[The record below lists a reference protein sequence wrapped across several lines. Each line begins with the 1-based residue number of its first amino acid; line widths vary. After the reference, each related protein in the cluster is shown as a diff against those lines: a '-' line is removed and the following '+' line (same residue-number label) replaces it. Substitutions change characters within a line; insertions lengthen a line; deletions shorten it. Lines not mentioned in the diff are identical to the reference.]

1 MSDIDRLH
9 DMIER
14 LPPRQI
20 RALLTLL
27 DTMQPI
33 SDEEFAH
40 RLSES
45 PPEEVDDETSARIL
59 AAETEQGENVSHD
72 ELKRRL
78 GL

>member
-1 MSDIDRLH
+1 MDRLH
-9 DMIER
+9 EMIER

-27 DTMQPI
+27 DTLQPI
-33 SDEEFAH
+33 SDEELAQ

-45 PPEEVDDETSARIL
+45 PPEKVDDETSARIL

-72 ELKRRL
+72 ELKRRQFP
-78 GL
+78 

>member
-1 MSDIDRLH
+1 MSGIDGLH
-9 DMIER
+9 DLIER

-27 DTMQPI
+27 DTLQPI

-45 PPEEVDDETSARIL
+45 PPEEVDEETSARIL
-59 AAETEQGENVSHD
+59 AAETGQGDNVSHD

-78 GL
+78 DL

>member
-1 MSDIDRLH
+1 VSDIDRLH
-9 DMIER
+9 DLIER

-20 RALLTLL
+20 RTLLTLL
-27 DTMQPI
+27 DTIQPI

-45 PPEEVDDETSARIL
+45 APEEVDDETSARIL